1 MFEVIKYSVI
11 RSKMKK
17 DGHFGSVLRFDDGSF
32 LVRGV
37 YENENG
43 LNQMLRDD
51 TRLWE
56 IQRNQNTGQN
66 GS

>member
-1 MFEVIKYSVI
+1 
-11 RSKMKK
+11 MKK
-17 DGHFGSVLRFDDGSF
+17 DGHFGSVSRFDDGSF